1 VAEQMDDDR
10 TRSTR
15 FKAMLVTLVILSLIV
30 VVAYF
35 ARQKIT
41 SWIQYVAID
50 PGPVSN
56 MIGAG

>member
-1 VAEQMDDDR
+1 MDDDR
-10 TRSTR
+10 SRSKR

-41 SWIQYVAID
+41 SWIQYAAID
-50 PGPVSN
+50 PGLVSN
-56 MIGAG
+56 TIGAG

>member
-10 TRSTR
+10 SRSTR
-15 FKAMLVTLVILSLIV
+15 FKAMLVMLVILSLIV

-41 SWIQYVAID
+41 SWIQYAAID
-50 PGPVSN
+50 TDLFQ
-56 MIGAG
+56 ILGAG